1 MKASSTDRAC
11 LHNLVTW
18 LVSDVRSSTGIATTE
33 IHKVDFL
40 GFNYQMEPEE
50 SLLLSFRVRLSSE
63 HLHDKL
69 MILHV
74 GRFGRIGHRRQRVVL
89 GNKIVEVIKVTAEA
103 GVKKDVILFQRP
115 SKGGHID
122 IYNCILLHSG
132 CLAEAH

>member
-1 MKASSTDRAC
+1 M
-11 LHNLVTW
+11 
-18 LVSDVRSSTGIATTE
+18 VRFRSELDQWIATTE

-89 GNKIVEVIKVTAEA
+89 GNKIVKVIKVTGAEGCHPLSEA
-103 GVKKDVILFQRP
+103 LKRWPRCRHGFNV
-115 SKGGHID
+115 GHFV
-122 IYNCILLHSG
+122 
-132 CLAEAH
+132 CLPPWPMKHQTSFL